1 MTTSPDT
8 PAMENLRL
16 VFDADWYGE
25 RYPDA
30 RGGEDGALAHYVEV
44 GDAAGH
50 WPHPLFDPEFY
61 SEQHPELAR
70 ESGARLEH
78 YVQVGEKQ
86 GSWPNGLFDPLFYL
100 RENPDLA
107 GFPEPLLVHFS
118 RYAAFEIRRPNLLFD
133 LGWYRAQ
140 RNRAGVPEANPLIE
154 YMESGDR
161 DGLSPHPLFDPACY
175 GSQHPELPAHGGARL
190 AHYLRHGG
198 RDGSNPHPLFRSGFY
213 LEQVPELAESEAPL
227 LVHYL
232 SEGEA
237 SGLAPNPLFSA
248 AEYRKIHPDLANTE
262 SLLLHYSQFGAEEG
276 RAPNPIFSPDFYR
289 EQLRG
294 GFVEKRD
301 LLAHYLDHG
310 DREGLLPHPL
320 FDPGYYAGESADAAM
335 DRLGRLGHYL
345 RSGGETERDPHP
357 LFQSVYYSRQLRGR
371 SGEDEN
377 LLVHYLAR
385 GEAEL
390 LKPNPLFDPAFYCNE
405 AGPTG
410 SSLLEHYVLYG
421 GAAGLSPSQLFD
433 SRWVRAQIPR
443 SARSKMNPLEYYFR
457 EGGALEKDAHPLFSA
472 SWYESEYPDFRASG
486 LDALS
491 HFIEIGAQKGFD
503 PHPLFGSAW
512 YRDFHGDAFEEEAPS
527 IFHYLEVGEEADL
540 QPNPLFDAEY
550 YCVKNRI
557 HLQPGETAFGHFC
570 REGIEQRHSPSR
582 LFAFCLQFFRD
593 KSPDRRERK
602 TNPLG
607 GFLIPDYSEFASPGS
622 EIGIRLPQED
632 SPDVS
637 IIIPMHGQITYT
649 LACLRSISRAENEAS
664 FEVIVVDD
672 HSPAAE
678 CQPLSEIENLK
689 VVRNSE
695 NLGFLR
701 ACNRGAQAARGRDLL
716 ILNNDTLVTDYWIDR
731 LVQTRIAFPEAGLI
745 GSRLIFP
752 SGVLQEAG
760 SIVWR
765 DGSAF
770 NYGHGEDA
778 SDPRFGFARK
788 CDYVSAAAV
797 LIEAGFFE
805 KLGGFDERYAPAFY
819 EDTDLAFRVREAG
832 RDVVCQPKSTVIHF
846 GGASHGRDVSS
857 GLKRYQ
863 ISNQKKFRTRWKNR
877 LASHYESDSNL
888 EKSAIRLSGPR
899 ALVIDATML
908 MPDRDAGSLR
918 MFNLIK
924 VLQEMGFAM
933 TFLPS
938 DLSGAS
944 EYVENLQQSG
954 IQVACLPHVDSVETY
969 LQKFGSEFELCILSR
984 PDTAEKNLDH
994 VNLLCPNALVLYDTV
1009 DVHFLRRERELR
1021 LTGVAQSEDSI
1032 KKQELRAVRRAAGT
1046 IAVSE
1051 FDRGKFLE
1059 KVPNASIH
1067 VVSLIHE
1074 VQPQETPF
1082 SERDG
1087 ILFIGGFQHG
1097 PNADAVLWFLN
1108 DIFPT
1113 VRSWIPDIRF
1123 HIVGTNPPDEIRDR
1137 ACDHIIVEGFVED
1150 VEEQFAS
1157 RRLSIA
1163 PLRYGSG
1170 VKGKINQSMAYGLPC
1185 VATHTAVEGMDLK
1198 KDSEILV
1205 AEAEHEFA
1213 EAVAKLYQNEELWT
1227 CLARNSVSSIERSY
1241 SAKVARQGLV
1251 KILEYHGREL
1261 PKSSK

>member
-1 MTTSPDT
+1 MHFKQT
-8 PAMENLRL
+8 MLR
-16 VFDADWYGE
+16 F
-25 RYPDA
+25 
-30 RGGEDGALAHYVEV
+30 
-44 GDAAGH
+44 
-50 WPHPLFDPEFY
+50 
-61 SEQHPELAR
+61 
-70 ESGARLEH
+70 
-78 YVQVGEKQ
+78 
-86 GSWPNGLFDPLFYL
+86 
-100 RENPDLA
+100 
-107 GFPEPLLVHFS
+107 
-118 RYAAFEIRRPNLLFD
+118 
-133 LGWYRAQ
+133 
-140 RNRAGVPEANPLIE
+140 
-154 YMESGDR
+154 
-161 DGLSPHPLFDPACY
+161 
-175 GSQHPELPAHGGARL
+175 
-190 AHYLRHGG
+190 
-198 RDGSNPHPLFRSGFY
+198 
-213 LEQVPELAESEAPL
+213 
-227 LVHYL
+227 
-232 SEGEA
+232 
-237 SGLAPNPLFSA
+237 
-248 AEYRKIHPDLANTE
+248 
-262 SLLLHYSQFGAEEG
+262 
-276 RAPNPIFSPDFYR
+276 
-289 EQLRG
+289 
-294 GFVEKRD
+294 
-301 LLAHYLDHG
+301 
-310 DREGLLPHPL
+310 
-320 FDPGYYAGESADAAM
+320 
-335 DRLGRLGHYL
+335 
-345 RSGGETERDPHP
+345 
-357 LFQSVYYSRQLRGR
+357 
-371 SGEDEN
+371 
-377 LLVHYLAR
+377 
-385 GEAEL
+385 
-390 LKPNPLFDPAFYCNE
+390 
-405 AGPTG
+405 
-410 SSLLEHYVLYG
+410 
-421 GAAGLSPSQLFD
+421 
-433 SRWVRAQIPR
+433 
-443 SARSKMNPLEYYFR
+443 
-457 EGGALEKDAHPLFSA
+457 
-472 SWYESEYPDFRASG
+472 
-486 LDALS
+486 
-491 HFIEIGAQKGFD
+491 
-503 PHPLFGSAW
+503 
-512 YRDFHGDAFEEEAPS
+512 
-527 IFHYLEVGEEADL
+527 
-540 QPNPLFDAEY
+540 
-550 YCVKNRI
+550 
-557 HLQPGETAFGHFC
+557 
-570 REGIEQRHSPSR
+570 
-582 LFAFCLQFFRD
+582 
-593 KSPDRRERK
+593 
-602 TNPLG
+602 
-607 GFLIPDYSEFASPGS
+607 
-622 EIGIRLPQED
+622 
-632 SPDVS
+632 
-637 IIIPMHGQITYT
+637 
-649 LACLRSISRAENEAS
+649 
-664 FEVIVVDD
+664 
-672 HSPAAE
+672 
-678 CQPLSEIENLK
+678 
-689 VVRNSE
+689 
-695 NLGFLR
+695 
-701 ACNRGAQAARGRDLL
+701 
-716 ILNNDTLVTDYWIDR
+716 
-731 LVQTRIAFPEAGLI
+731 
-745 GSRLIFP
+745 
-752 SGVLQEAG
+752 
-760 SIVWR
+760 
-765 DGSAF
+765 AF

-1261 PKSSK
+1261 PKSSKYARESYLLRPCRKPMPEAHAGKFRGCSTESVSEVLASAGFLGIDFRPLSRKSEVDSTRNPIFKHRGNSKGDRIQNPVEVDHLALPHAHHPRVDEICPGCEVGPEGEADSSAVVCWDMLEHFMRSVGNLACDLKPCLGFDHHAEANAVCGLSKENLIAIRIFSSAVENIDLIAAGIEDLDVLDLRAETLIFAGTFGLEAGIKGSQIFRGSRIQFTLDFRAGSCSVEAANFFQQIRGAFFGGIEQFVVVGDNIARGARKQAFPFFDQNRAIAEVDDHLGTVRDKENRRTLAFQSFDPCEAFSREGLVPDGQNLVDDDDFRIHVDRGRKGQAGVHSRRVNLYGSIKKVADLGEICDGVDAVADFRTGEPHDRCVHEDVFTARELGVETGSQSEYWRQVTFDFQFSRSLLEGSANQIQKG